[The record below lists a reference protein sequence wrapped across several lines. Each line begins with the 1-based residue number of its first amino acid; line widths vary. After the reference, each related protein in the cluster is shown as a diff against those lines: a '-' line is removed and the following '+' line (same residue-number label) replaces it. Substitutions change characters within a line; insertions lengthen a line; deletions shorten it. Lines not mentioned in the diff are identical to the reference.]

1 MVGNYNDGPKSQY
14 YMSAATLG
22 NMISN
27 AFGFAIGGGFGMAL
41 DPLCSQAYGAKQY
54 RLVGLYCQRAM
65 VILSLLAIPIALIW
79 LQTGMRANLE
89 FVFPAF
95 LITL

>member
-1 MVGNYNDGPKSQY
+1 
-14 YMSAATLG
+14 MSAATLG

-79 LQTGMRANLE
+79 LQTGQRANLE
-89 FVFPAF
+89 FVFPRIF
-95 LITL
+95 NYSSN